1 MPVCAPASLRPLIP
15 EAPFLFSIA
24 ALSASMAGL
33 AGLVAGLRRG
43 SEVRPLDAFRL
54 RQIVEFCF
62 SNILL
67 AISLLPL
74 TTLMPT
80 PAAAVRLVAAA
91 AFVYVLVTV
100 IVLVE
105 RTQREGIPMTRG
117 WTIGASLL
125 AGTSMLASFLALSNG
140 SLPWL
145 QVTLI
150 LLLARPMFAFLL
162 VLSSFNRE

>member
-1 MPVCAPASLRPLIP
+1 
-15 EAPFLFSIA
+15 
-24 ALSASMAGL
+24 MAGL

-62 SNILL
+62 ANILL

-91 AFVYVLVTV
+91 AFVYVLLTI
-100 IVLVE
+100 IVLVQ
-105 RTQREGIPMTRG
+105 RTEREGIPMTRG
-117 WTIGASLL
+117 WTIGAAALSGTSLL
-125 AGTSMLASFLALSNG
+125 ASFAALSDG

-150 LLLARPMFAFLL
+150 LVLARPMFAFLL